1 MASNEIMVNQVNIE
15 NKQLARYTEQ
25 LFNIGLNVRKS
36 YLKIANIIHQI
47 DEKGLAIEQFGNLTE
62 YGEQVL
68 GLKKAQTYA
77 LKNVGERFVNSKTKQ
92 STLYHENKDFS
103 VTQLQALLP
112 IKDDEMLYEWS
123 EKQVINPDMTV
134 SEIKQV
140 VKDYKNPKTESE
152 SNEEVEDSEE
162 ITVEAETKDNETP
175 VFSVEVLNHDGRYV
189 FMVKANGTDFYQ
201 NVEFDTVVEMLQEFA
216 YLNAR

>member
-1 MASNEIMVNQVNIE
+1 MTSNEIMVNQVNIE

-140 VKDYKNPKTESE
+140 VKDYKNPKIESE

-162 ITVEAETKDNETP
+162 ITVEAETKDNETT
-175 VFSVEVLNHDGRYV
+175 VFAVEVLNYDGRYV

-201 NVEFDTVVEMLQEFA
+201 NVEFDTVVKMLQEFA
-216 YLNAR
+216 S

>member
-1 MASNEIMVNQVNIE
+1 MSNNEIMVNQVNIE

-175 VFSVEVLNHDGRYV
+175 VFAVEVLNYDGRYV
-189 FMVKANGTDFYQ
+189 FMVKAKGTDFYQ
-201 NVEFDTVVEMLQEFA
+201 NVEFNTVVEMLQEFA
-216 YLNAR
+216 S